1 VDSDT
6 DLESK
11 RVLFV
16 SSLRRYG
23 GGERWMLDTAAGL
36 RARGHDARLVA
47 LPGSV
52 LAARAPARG
61 IPLTEV
67 AMRGDVDAIA
77 VTQLSSLVRRVQP
90 HVVVPNLD
98 REIRLCVAAIHA
110 ARALPPRPA
119 RPRLIPR
126 RGSEFPLKDKRHYRI
141 VYTQEID
148 RVIVNS
154 EATLHTM
161 MRDAP
166 WFSESKAVVI
176 YNGIDL
182 APYAALAARRD
193 EMRAKLRRTIEAPES
208 APVFSLAGELH
219 ERKQQRVVIEAWPKV
234 LERYPEAR
242 VLFVG
247 DGEDRAALEAVIAER
262 YLGDY
267 VRIMGF
273 RSDVPEILAGSDAL
287 LLPSRVE
294 GFGYVLV
301 EAMAT
306 AIPCIASGVSS
317 IPEIVRDGETGILHP
332 VGDSRALADAIGRVL
347 SDPAAARAM
356 GEAGRRRAE
365 ESFTLERMLDRV
377 EQVLFE

>member
-1 VDSDT
+1 
-6 DLESK
+6 
-11 RVLFV
+11 
-16 SSLRRYG
+16 
-23 GGERWMLDTAAGL
+23 MLDTAAGL

-47 LPGSV
+47 VPGSV

-67 AMRGDVDAIA
+67 AMRGDVDPIA
-77 VTQLSSLVRRVQP
+77 VTQLSSLIRRIQP
-90 HVVVPNLD
+90 DVVVPNFD

-110 ARALPPRPA
+110 ARALPPRPR

-126 RGSEFPLKDKRHYRI
+126 RGSEFPLKDKRHYRL
-141 VYTQEID
+141 VYTLEVD

-154 EATLHTM
+154 EATRNTM

-166 WFSESKAVVI
+166 WFPEGKAVVV
-176 YNGIDL
+176 YNGIDV

-193 EMRAKLRRTIEAPES
+193 EMRAKLRRAIEAPAN

-219 ERKQQRVVIEAWPKV
+219 ERKQQRVIIEAWPRV
-234 LERYPEAR
+234 REEFPEAR
-242 VLFVG
+242 ALFVG
-247 DGEDRAALEAVIAER
+247 DGADRESLESAIAER
-262 YLGDY
+262 GLTGS

-301 EAMAT
+301 EAMA
-306 AIPCIASGVSS
+306 AGIPCIASRVSS

-332 VGDSRALADAIGRVL
+332 VGDTGAIAKAIHDVL
-347 SDPAAARAM
+347 SDPAGARAM
-356 GEAGRRRAE
+356 GEAGANLATE
-365 ESFTLERMLDRV
+365 KFNVAHMLDQV
-377 EQVLFE
+377 EHVLFA